1 MDDQRQQRPG
11 DDSRRVHLNGEGMSM
26 ETELRPEVVAH
37 LTEEAASPEEL
48 HELRA
53 TAALLGA
60 LPQVAPRR
68 TFILTPEQVAASGGR
83 RAKQRSLAWV
93 WPTRWATAIAAVCF
107 AVTIGLDL
115 GAAPEATPIAPG
127 PTVAAVAPTATP
139 RSSSARLDPGET
151 PVIIFAPTPDF
162 VLPTQTVAITVPP
175 TPPVEA
181 QVERMDWR
189 PAQIVMG
196 ALTGLGAFFGFL
208 LPPFL
213 RRRGMATA

>member
-1 MDDQRQQRPG
+1 MDDKHRQRSG
-11 DDSRRVHLNGEGMSM
+11 DEARRAHLNGEGMTM
-26 ETELRPEVVAH
+26 ETALRAEV
-37 LTEEAASPEEL
+37 AAQLAEDASSPEEL

-68 TFILTPEQVAASGGR
+68 TFILTPELVAAAGGPRAGKR
-83 RAKQRSLAWV
+83 RFGWV

-107 AVTIGLDL
+107 AVTMGLGQG
-115 GAAPEATPIAPG
+115 GAVEPTQVAPS

-139 RSSSARLDPGET
+139 AEDRSVTILGGT
-151 PVIIFAPTPDF
+151 PNF
-162 VLPTQTVAITVPP
+162 VLPTPTAAVVFTPP
-175 TPPVEA
+175 TPPVGTIE
-181 QVERMDWR
+181 QPTDWR
-189 PAQIVMG
+189 PAQIALG
-196 ALTGLGAFFGFL
+196 ALTGIGAFFGFL